1 MKLDNQGSWNAV
13 KFQTKLLVKRIT
25 AIHSVGVPSEKTSIL
40 EKFMN
45 LLDNNFETLAR
56 LSNKTIGIS
65 KSKFYEPQNTAKINL
80 SETKTS
86 SCVLKSA
93 FLFLFIWEKKLVILT
108 IYPTLR
114 LCVIFNVLSLVFPPM
129 RVFSVFSVFSCRRSP
144 ASVSLFIFLC
154 LNPFVV
160 FRNNRNPERN

>member
-1 MKLDNQGSWNAV
+1 MKLRQISN
-13 KFQTKLLVKRIT
+13 KTFKLNVLQPY
-25 AIHSVGVPSEKTSIL
+25 SLGVPSEKTLIL
-40 EKFMN
+40 KKFMN

-56 LSNKTIGIS
+56 LSNKKIGIS
-65 KSKFYEPQNTAKINL
+65 TSKFYEPQNTAKINL

-93 FLFLFIWEKKLVILT
+93 FLFLFIREKKLVMLT

-114 LCVIFNVLSLVFPPM
+114 RCVIFNVLSLVFPPM
-129 RVFSVFSVFSCRRSP
+129 HVFSVFSCRRSP

-160 FRNNRNPERN
+160 SRNARNPERN